1 MKIGFDI
8 RVLSTGRITGVEEY
22 TLELAR
28 HLSMFDVKN
37 VFTFYYNGATPLSNP
52 YFENKNVVY
61 GKTPNRFLDLSFK
74 FASRPYVDDL
84 VPCDLFFSPHF
95 LLTPLKSAQRIL
107 TVHDLSFLRFPEFF
121 SLKHRFW
128 LNFMEVKKQIKQADK
143 IVVPS
148 HCTKNDLTTLLG
160 VPEEKIEV
168 IYHGINPIFEQ
179 HYDEKELIQFK
190 TKHGLPERYILYLGT
205 IEPRKNIT
213 TLIKAF
219 ELLCDEFPDTSLVLA
234 GNLGWLFEQCLRAIN
249 TSKYKDRIIL
259 TRVSSE
265 DRPKL
270 YQAAQVFVYPSF
282 FEGFG
287 FQPLEA
293 QYSHIP
299 VIASNRSSL
308 PEILGDSALLID
320 PYNRLDLAD
329 AIRTTLRE
337 EKVRNI
343 LIRKGRENAVQFN
356 WDNAAKHYIKLFA
369 SMY

>member
-8 RVLSTGRITGVEEY
+8 RVLSTGRITGIEEY
-22 TLELAR
+22 TLELAK
-28 HLSMFDVKN
+28 HLSIFDTKN
-37 VFTFYYNGATPLSNP
+37 VFTFYYNSATPLKDL
-52 YFENKNVVY
+52 FFKDKNVVC
-61 GKTPNRFLDLSFK
+61 GKTPNRLLELSFK
-74 FASRPYVDDL
+74 FISRPYIDEL

-95 LLTPLKSAQRIL
+95 LLTPLKSTQRIL

-128 LNFMEVKKQIKQADK
+128 LNFMEIKKQIKRAEK
-143 IVVPS
+143 IVTPS
-148 HCTKNDLTTLLG
+148 NCTKNDLITLLG
-160 VPEEKIEV
+160 VPEEKIER
-168 IYHGINPIFEQ
+168 IYHGINPIFTQ
-179 HYDEKELIQFK
+179 HYEKEDLKQFK
-190 TKHGLPERYILYLGT
+190 EKHGLPERYILYLGT

-219 ELLCDEFPDTSLVLA
+219 ELLSDEFPDVSLVLA
-234 GNLGWLFEQCLRAIN
+234 GNLGWLFEQCLRTIN
-249 TSKYKDRIIL
+249 TSKYKDKIIL
-259 TRVSSE
+259 TRISSE

-270 YQAAQVFVYPSF
+270 YQAAEVFVYPSF

-308 PEILGDSALLID
+308 PEILGGSALLID
-320 PYNRLDLAD
+320 PYNRLDIAD
-329 AIRTTLRE
+329 AIRIVLKE
-337 EKVRNI
+337 EKTRNI

-356 WDNAAKHYIKLFA
+356 WSSAAKHYIKLFA
-369 SMY
+369 SLS

>member
-1 MKIGFDI
+1 MCIGFDI

-22 TLELAR
+22 TLELAK
-28 HLSMFDVKN
+28 HLLAVDTKN
-37 VFTFYYNGATPLSNP
+37 VYSFYYNGLSPLLNP
-52 YFENKNVVY
+52 YFKDKNVIY
-61 GKTPNRFLDLSFK
+61 GKTPNKLLDLSFK
-74 FASRPYVDDL
+74 FLSRPYIDERIQ
-84 VPCDLFFSPHF
+84 CKLFFSPHF

-107 TVHDLSFLRFPEFF
+107 TVHDLSFIRFPEFF

-128 LNFMEVKKQIKQADK
+128 LNVMEIKKQIKKAER

-148 HCTKNDLTTLLG
+148 DCTKNDLITLLD
-160 VPEEKIEV
+160 VPEKKIER
-168 IYHGINPIFEQ
+168 IYHGINPIFGQRYSE
-179 HYDEKELIQFK
+179 EELSEFK
-190 TKHGLPERYILYLGT
+190 ITHGLPKQYVLYLGT

-219 ELLCDEFPDTSLVLA
+219 ELLCDDLPNVSLVLA
-234 GNLGWLFEQCLRAIN
+234 GNLGWLFEQCLHTID
-249 TSKYKDRIIL
+249 TSKYKNRIIL

-270 YQAAQVFVYPSF
+270 YQAAEVFVYPSF

-308 PEILGDSALLID
+308 PETLGDSALLVD
-320 PYNRLDLAD
+320 PYNRLDLAE
-329 AIRTTLRE
+329 AIRTVLTE
-337 EKVRNI
+337 EKVRTN

-356 WDNAAKHYIKLFA
+356 WGSAARHYAKLFN
-369 SMY
+369 SL